1 MKQLLPILLLPV
13 FIFIPL
19 LQGMSSSKK
28 KTDTRVK
35 KPVIQIE
42 EEPNLEIHEGYVS
55 QKEETVLVKRGR
67 KTIAKIH
74 LSEPVMVAMAEQE
87 ERWGYF
93 QFPSIGRTEEGF
105 LVVEWQ
111 MQEDSYMSYGRNS
124 ERKYTPMMS
133 KDNGKTWIPLD
144 KSYNIYRRGNNVYL
158 KNGGFLQVKSQ
169 QAKAIKDYKQ
179 FPKEEFND
187 GEYKYYLLDSLP
199 NDLQGIYI
207 NYVDKN
213 NRAKIIHSKLYDP
226 GALRYSIDEQMPIV
240 WWGNIKQLADSSLV
254 AGVYPSLY
262 KSEQGTLV
270 KGGISFYTSNDSG
283 ESWSITGKIPYIPDN
298 LAKQRGNGSY
308 DEPAFEILPDSSFIC
323 IMRSGATSPL
333 YRSYSKDKGITWST
347 PRPFTP
353 NGVEPQLLQ
362 LASGVLVLSSGR
374 PGVQLLFNFDKK
386 GILWTASID
395 MIPFMNA
402 DGTYSRD
409 VSCGYTSMIEDGID
423 SFMLVYSDFTK
434 IDSKGRSRKSI
445 LCRKIT
451 VNTLK

>member
-87 ERWGYF
+87 ESWGYF

-213 NRAKIIHSKLYDP
+213 N
-226 GALRYSIDEQMPIV
+226 
-240 WWGNIKQLADSSLV
+240 
-254 AGVYPSLY
+254 
-262 KSEQGTLV
+262 T
-270 KGGISFYTSNDSG
+270 
-283 ESWSITGKIPYIPDN
+283 
-298 LAKQRGNGSY
+298 
-308 DEPAFEILPDSSFIC
+308 FEII
-323 IMRSGATSPL
+323 
-333 YRSYSKDKGITWST
+333 
-347 PRPFTP
+347 
-353 NGVEPQLLQ
+353 
-362 LASGVLVLSSGR
+362 
-374 PGVQLLFNFDKK
+374 
-386 GILWTASID
+386 
-395 MIPFMNA
+395 
-402 DGTYSRD
+402 
-409 VSCGYTSMIEDGID
+409 
-423 SFMLVYSDFTK
+423 
-434 IDSKGRSRKSI
+434 
-445 LCRKIT
+445 
-451 VNTLK
+451 

>member
-1 MKQLLPILLLPV
+1 
-13 FIFIPL
+13 
-19 LQGMSSSKK
+19 MSSSKK

-55 QKEETVLVKRGR
+55 QQEETVLVKLGR

-179 FPKEEFND
+179 FPKEEFSD
-187 GEYKYYLLDSLP
+187 GEYKYFLSDSLP

-207 NYVDKN
+207 YYVDKK

-270 KGGISFYTSNDSG
+270 KGGISFYTSNDYG

-298 LAKQRGNGSY
+298 IAKQRGNGSY

-333 YRSYSKDKGITWST
+333 YRSYSNDKGITWST

-353 NGVEPQLLQ
+353 NGVKPQLLQ
-362 LASGVLVLSSGR
+362 LACGVLVLSSGR
-374 PGVQLLFNFDKK
+374 PGVQLLFNFDKR
-386 GILWTASID
+386 GILWTESID